1 MICRLT
7 GQIAAVSD
15 SAVMLEIGGICY
27 EVLVPPVLIESLD
40 GSTGRALTLHTL
52 QFLEGSPASNQFIP
66 RLIGFASE
74 QDRDFFLAL
83 LRVRGLSTR
92 KALRAMRLP
101 TPVLAAAIEHEDVA
115 LLTSLPEIGRKT
127 AQSIL
132 HELRGSLAGFLR
144 DAPTAAP
151 EPELSEAQKLAVEIL
166 VQWGDR
172 RADAQRWVRQAVK
185 DDPKLNEP
193 QEIVRA
199 AYRIKQRQP

>member
-144 DAPTAAP
+144 DAPTATP

>member
-7 GQIAAVSD
+7 GQNAAVSA

-27 EVLVPPVLIESLD
+27 EVLVPPVLIESLN

-144 DAPTAAP
+144 DAPAAAP

>member
-7 GQIAAVSD
+7 GQVAGVSD
-15 SAVMLEIGGICY
+15 SAVMLEIGGVCY
-27 EVLVPPVLIESLD
+27 EVLVPPTLIESLN
-40 GSTGRALTLHTL
+40 GSAGGELTLHTL
-52 QFLEGSPASNQFIP
+52 QYLEGSPASNQYIP

-74 QDRDFFLAL
+74 QDREFFLAL

-101 TPVLAAAIEHEDVA
+101 TPAIAAAIEHGDLA

-127 AQSIL
+127 AQAML
-132 HELRGSLAGFLR
+132 NELRGSLAGFLR
-144 DAPTAAP
+144 GPVPGVA
-151 EPELSEAQKLAVEIL
+151 EVELSEPQKLAVEIL

-172 RADAQRWVRQAVK
+172 RADAQRWVRKAVQ
-185 DDPKLNEP
+185 DDPTLTEP

-199 AYRIKQRQP
+199 AYRVKQRQA